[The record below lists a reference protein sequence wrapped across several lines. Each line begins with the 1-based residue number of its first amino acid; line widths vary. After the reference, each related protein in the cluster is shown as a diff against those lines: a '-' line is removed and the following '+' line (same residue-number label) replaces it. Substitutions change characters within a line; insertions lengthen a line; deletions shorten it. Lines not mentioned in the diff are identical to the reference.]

1 MLEHAKKENF
11 QYIVSWV
18 KDKSAFKLH
27 NPQAFIEKV
36 MPNCFDQAKYGIVPP
51 PTEYLWFHP
60 CGAWC
65 GTRGDYAPAMFPR
78 GSPMAVRE
86 RHSKNKG
93 GGYEQVI
100 INNTSNFII
109 HIFDILLYTSLTYLL
124 FSETVHPHKQDT
136 QVNQL
141 NNKSC

>member
-36 MPNCFDQAKYGIVPP
+36 MPNYFDQAKYGIVPL
-51 PTEYLWFHP
+51 PTGYLWFHP

-65 GTRGDYAPAMFPR
+65 GTRGDYAPAMVP
-78 GSPMAVRE
+78 
-86 RHSKNKG
+86 
-93 GGYEQVI
+93 
-100 INNTSNFII
+100 
-109 HIFDILLYTSLTYLL
+109 
-124 FSETVHPHKQDT
+124 
-136 QVNQL
+136 
-141 NNKSC
+141 